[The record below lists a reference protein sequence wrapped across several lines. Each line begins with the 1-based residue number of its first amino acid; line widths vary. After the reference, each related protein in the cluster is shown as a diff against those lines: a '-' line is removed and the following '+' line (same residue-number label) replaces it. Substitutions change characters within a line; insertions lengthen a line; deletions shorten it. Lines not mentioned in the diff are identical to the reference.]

1 MVNFLEDALV
11 SASKH
16 AGKVN
21 LREGLPKESSDYV
34 QPSVNQ
40 NDYYSFGFL
49 EEKSPT
55 NQYGNADVY
64 PSNKTK
70 APESTTQILNCGEN
84 VGECEALVALLTRRS
99 EGEKTTAF
107 HRR

>member
-1 MVNFLEDALV
+1 MTWRKFRLGTFNTTKEAARAYDTEAQRIGDKKAKVNFLEDAPV

-21 LREGLPKESSDYV
+21 IREGLRKESSDYV

-49 EEKSPT
+49 EKKPPT

-64 PSNKTK
+64 LSNKTV
-70 APESTTQILNCGEN
+70 S
-84 VGECEALVALLTRRS
+84 
-99 EGEKTTAF
+99 
-107 HRR
+107 